1 MNKFSFDIK
10 KILTENYCRKNFI
23 APNREEGNL
32 VVFYSLHIN
41 DEILKY
47 NLSEKLGRQISLEE
61 ASLEKINEILD
72 EIYMSDKKDY
82 LLEDIDNKYE
92 DLIILEDEDK
102 EDSPAVRVLD
112 YILRESIEKNA
123 SDIHIEPRFDN
134 IIVRI
139 RIDGALNKLID
150 LPKKIYPY
158 LVTRIKILSQLDISE
173 KRLPQDGRFSFDF
186 KGEKIDIRVA
196 TTPTGN
202 GEKIV
207 LRILDIQ
214 RISYTP
220 EGIGLVGENYDK
232 VMKLIS
238 QPSGLI
244 LICGPT
250 SSGKTSS
257 LYTLLRKIQDDD
269 INIMTI
275 EDPIEYKI
283 DGINQI
289 EVNPNTGLSFEK
301 GLKAIL
307 RMDPDKI
314 MIGEIRSE
322 DTAHI
327 AISSSITC
335 HLVLSTLHTES
346 SPASIGRLLDM
357 GIEAYLISAGL
368 IGVISQRLI
377 RRLCPHCKEKI
388 KNTNPLVNSEFVYRA
403 RGCHKCNQGYLGR
416 MAVFEIM
423 IVDSEIREMISRRE
437 SVKNIKVL
445 AIEKGMKTLSSE
457 ILNLI
462 EDGETTFDEYYKNIH
477 TVGDLWFTITRPL
490 GAVKKLREI
499 LRLTT

>member
-10 KILTENYCRKNFI
+10 NKLAENYCRKNFI
-23 APNREEGNL
+23 APYREEGDL
-32 VVFYSLHIN
+32 VVFYSLHID

-47 NLSEKLGRQISLEE
+47 NLQEKLGREVLFEK
-61 ASLEKINEILD
+61 ASEEKIKTLLD
-72 EIYMSDKKDY
+72 EVYKNRDTDF
-82 LLEDIDNKYE
+82 LIDSINNKYE
-92 DLIILEDEDK
+92 DILILEEDEK

-112 YILRESIEKNA
+112 FILKESIEKNA
-123 SDIHIEPRFDN
+123 SDIHIEPRFEN

-139 RIDGALNKLID
+139 RVDGALNKLID
-150 LPKKIYPY
+150 LPKKIYPH
-158 LVTRIKILSQLDISE
+158 LVTRIKILSELDISE

-186 KGEKIDIRVA
+186 LGEKIDIRVA

-220 EGIGLVGENYDK
+220 EGIGLIGENYDK

-244 LICGPT
+244 LTCGPT
-250 SSGKTSS
+250 SSGKTST
-257 LYTLLRKIQDDD
+257 LYTLLRKIQDED

-289 EVNPNTGLSFEK
+289 EVNQNTGLTFEK

-314 MIGEIRSE
+314 MIGEIRNE

-327 AISSSITC
+327 AISSSITG

-346 SPASIGRLLDM
+346 SPASIGRLVDM
-357 GIEAYLISAGL
+357 GIEPYLISAGL

-377 RRLCPHCKEKI
+377 RKLCPHCKVKV
-388 KNTNPLVNSEFVYRA
+388 KNTNPLIKSEYVYRA
-403 RGCHKCNQGYLGR
+403 KSCKRCNSGYSGR

-423 IVDSEIREMISRRE
+423 IVDSEIRDMITRRE
-437 SVKNIKVL
+437 SIKSIKERAV
-445 AIEKGMKTLSSE
+445 EKGMRTLSKE
-457 ILNLI
+457 ILSLI
-462 EDGETTFDEYYKNIH
+462 EKGETTFEEYYKNIH
-477 TVGDLWFTITRPL
+477 TVGELWFTSIRPL
-490 GAVKKLREI
+490 RAV
-499 LRLTT
+499 TN

>member
-1 MNKFSFDIK
+1 MKSAVTGERKVNKFSFDIK
-10 KILTENYCRKNFI
+10 EIFGENYCRKNFI
-23 APNREEGNL
+23 APGREEGDFI
-32 VVFYSLHIN
+32 VFYSLHN

-47 NLSEKLGRQISLEE
+47 NLQEKLQRRVILEDSPKEKILEE
-61 ASLEKINEILD
+61 LDKIYKED
-72 EIYMSDKKDY
+72 QKDF
-82 LLEDIDNKYE
+82 LLEDIDSNYE
-92 DLIILEDEDK
+92 NLLASHEGER
-102 EDSPAVRVLD
+102 EDSPAVRLLD
-112 YILRESIEKNA
+112 YILRQSIEKNA
-123 SDIHIEPRFDN
+123 SDIHIEPGFEN

-139 RIDGALNKLID
+139 RIDGALNKLIE
-150 LPKKIYPY
+150 LPKKIYPH
-158 LVTRIKILSQLDISE
+158 LVTRIKILSELDISE

-186 KGEKIDIRVA
+186 YGEKIDIRVA
-196 TTPTGN
+196 TTPTGT

-220 EGIGLVGENYDK
+220 EGIGLVGENYEK
-232 VMKLIS
+232 VMSLIS

-250 SSGKTSS
+250 SSGKTST
-257 LYTLLRKIQDDD
+257 LYTILRKIQKDD

-314 MIGEIRSE
+314 MIGEIRNE

-327 AISSSITC
+327 AISSSITG

-346 SPASIGRLLDM
+346 SPASIGRLVDM
-357 GIEAYLISAGL
+357 GIEPYLISAGL

-377 RRLCPHCKEKI
+377 RKLCPHCREKI
-388 KNTNPLVNSEFVYRA
+388 KNTNPLLDSEFIYRA
-403 RGCHKCNQGYLGR
+403 RGCPRCNGGYRGR
-416 MAVFEIM
+416 IAVFEIM
-423 IVDSEIREMISRRE
+423 IIDSEIRDMISSRE
-437 SVKNIKVL
+437 SVKNIKNR
-445 AIEKGMKTLSSE
+445 AIEKGMNTLSSE

-462 EDGETTFDEYYKNIH
+462 ARGETTFDEYYKNVH
-477 TVGDLWFTITRPL
+477 TVGEL
-490 GAVKKLREI
+490 
-499 LRLTT
+499 

>member
-23 APNREEGNL
+23 APNREEGDL

-61 ASLEKINEILD
+61 ASLEKINQILD

-92 DLIILEDEDK
+92 DLIVLEDEDK

-196 TTPTGN
+196 TTPTDN

-250 SSGKTSS
+250 SSGADSIMMTD
-257 LYTLLRKIQDDD
+257 T
-269 INIMTI
+269 IN
-275 EDPIEYKI
+275 
-283 DGINQI
+283 
-289 EVNPNTGLSFEK
+289 
-301 GLKAIL
+301 
-307 RMDPDKI
+307 
-314 MIGEIRSE
+314 
-322 DTAHI
+322 
-327 AISSSITC
+327 
-335 HLVLSTLHTES
+335 
-346 SPASIGRLLDM
+346 
-357 GIEAYLISAGL
+357 
-368 IGVISQRLI
+368 
-377 RRLCPHCKEKI
+377 
-388 KNTNPLVNSEFVYRA
+388 
-403 RGCHKCNQGYLGR
+403 
-416 MAVFEIM
+416 
-423 IVDSEIREMISRRE
+423 
-437 SVKNIKVL
+437 
-445 AIEKGMKTLSSE
+445 
-457 ILNLI
+457 
-462 EDGETTFDEYYKNIH
+462 
-477 TVGDLWFTITRPL
+477 
-490 GAVKKLREI
+490 
-499 LRLTT
+499 

>member
-10 KILTENYCRKNFI
+10 KILTESYCRKNFI
-23 APNREEGNL
+23 APNREEGDL

-61 ASLEKINEILD
+61 ASLEKINQILD
-72 EIYMSDKKDY
+72 EIYISDKKDY

-92 DLIILEDEDK
+92 DLIVLEDEDK

-139 RIDGALNKLID
+139 RIDGALNKLLD

-220 EGIGLVGENYDK
+220 KGIGLVGENYDK

-250 SSGKTSS
+250 SSG
-257 LYTLLRKIQDDD
+257 I
-269 INIMTI
+269 
-275 EDPIEYKI
+275 
-283 DGINQI
+283 
-289 EVNPNTGLSFEK
+289 LSFLYRLF
-301 GLKAIL
+301 LKLEFRGYIL
-307 RMDPDKI
+307 KQKI
-314 MIGEIRSE
+314 YS
-322 DTAHI
+322 
-327 AISSSITC
+327 
-335 HLVLSTLHTES
+335 
-346 SPASIGRLLDM
+346 
-357 GIEAYLISAGL
+357 
-368 IGVISQRLI
+368 
-377 RRLCPHCKEKI
+377 
-388 KNTNPLVNSEFVYRA
+388 
-403 RGCHKCNQGYLGR
+403 
-416 MAVFEIM
+416 
-423 IVDSEIREMISRRE
+423 
-437 SVKNIKVL
+437 
-445 AIEKGMKTLSSE
+445 
-457 ILNLI
+457 
-462 EDGETTFDEYYKNIH
+462 
-477 TVGDLWFTITRPL
+477 
-490 GAVKKLREI
+490 
-499 LRLTT
+499 

>member
-1 MNKFSFDIK
+1 MNNFSFDIK
-10 KILTENYCRKNFI
+10 NKLAENYCRKNFI
-23 APNREEGNL
+23 APYREEGDL
-32 VVFYSLHIN
+32 VVFYSLHID

-47 NLSEKLGRQISLEE
+47 NLQEKLGRDVLFEK
-61 ASLEKINEILD
+61 ASEEKIKTLLD
-72 EIYMSDKKDY
+72 EIYKNNDTDFLLDSINNRYEDI
-82 LLEDIDNKYE
+82 LVLEDDV
-92 DLIILEDEDK
+92 K

-112 YILRESIEKNA
+112 FILKESIEKNA
-123 SDIHIEPRFDN
+123 SDIHIEPRFEN
-134 IIVRI
+134 VIVRI
-139 RIDGALNKLID
+139 RVDGALNKLID
-150 LPKKIYPY
+150 LPKKIYPH
-158 LVTRIKILSQLDISE
+158 LVTRIKILSELDISE

-186 KGEKIDIRVA
+186 MGEKIDIRVA

-220 EGIGLVGENYDK
+220 EGIGLLGENYDK

-244 LICGPT
+244 LSCGPT
-250 SSGKTSS
+250 SSGKTST
-257 LYTLLRKIQDDD
+257 LYTLLRKIQDED

-289 EVNPNTGLSFEK
+289 EVNQNTGLTFEK

-314 MIGEIRSE
+314 MIGEIRNE

-327 AISSSITC
+327 AISSSITG

-346 SPASIGRLLDM
+346 SPASVGRLVDM
-357 GIEAYLISAGL
+357 GIEPYLISAGL

-377 RRLCPHCKEKI
+377 RKLCPHCKEKV
-388 KNTNPLVNSEFVYRA
+388 KNTNPLIKSEYVYKA
-403 RGCHKCNQGYLGR
+403 RSCEKCNSGYSGR
-416 MAVFEIM
+416 IAVFEIM
-423 IVDSEIREMISRRE
+423 IVDSEIRDMVTRRE
-437 SVKNIKVL
+437 SIKKIKEYAV
-445 AIEKGMKTLSSE
+445 EKGMRTLSAE
-457 ILNLI
+457 ILSLI
-462 EDGETTFDEYYKNIH
+462 EKGETTFEEYYKNIH
-477 TVGDLWFTITRPL
+477 TVGELWFTSTRPL
-490 GAVKKLREI
+490 KAVKK
-499 LRLTT
+499 

>member
-10 KILTENYCRKNFI
+10 KILTESYCRKNFI
-23 APNREEGNL
+23 APNREEGDL

-47 NLSEKLGRQISLEE
+47 NLSEKLGRQISFEE
-61 ASLEKINEILD
+61 APLEKINEILD
-72 EIYMSDKKDY
+72 EIYKSNKKDY

-92 DLIILEDEDK
+92 DLIVLEDEDK

-196 TTPTGN
+196 TTPIGN

-250 SSGKTSS
+250 SSGENSIIVT
-257 LYTLLRKIQDDD
+257 D
-269 INIMTI
+269 TI
-275 EDPIEYKI
+275 IKL
-283 DGINQI
+283 NQ
-289 EVNPNTGLSFEK
+289 
-301 GLKAIL
+301 GLKASTKFLNKMIL
-307 RMDPDKI
+307 LWV
-314 MIGEIRSE
+314 
-322 DTAHI
+322 
-327 AISSSITC
+327 C
-335 HLVLSTLHTES
+335 HLFV
-346 SPASIGRLLDM
+346 
-357 GIEAYLISAGL
+357 
-368 IGVISQRLI
+368 
-377 RRLCPHCKEKI
+377 
-388 KNTNPLVNSEFVYRA
+388 EFT
-403 RGCHKCNQGYLGR
+403 K
-416 MAVFEIM
+416 
-423 IVDSEIREMISRRE
+423 
-437 SVKNIKVL
+437 
-445 AIEKGMKTLSSE
+445 
-457 ILNLI
+457 
-462 EDGETTFDEYYKNIH
+462 
-477 TVGDLWFTITRPL
+477 
-490 GAVKKLREI
+490 
-499 LRLTT
+499 

>member
-1 MNKFSFDIK
+1 MNNFSFDLK
-10 KILTENYCRKNFI
+10 NILTENYCRRNFI
-23 APNREEGNL
+23 APYREEGDL

-47 NLSEKLGRQISLEE
+47 NLGEKLGRKISFEE
-61 ASLEKINEILD
+61 ASIDKINLILD
-72 EIYMSDKKDY
+72 EIYNSDGKDY
-82 LLEDIDNKYE
+82 LLEDINNEYE
-92 DLIILEDEDK
+92 DLIVLEDEDK
-102 EDSPAVRVLD
+102 EDSPAVRSLD
-112 YILRESIEKNA
+112 YILRESIAKNA
-123 SDIHIEPRFDN
+123 SDIHIEPRHDN
-134 IIVRI
+134 IVVRI
-139 RIDGALNKLID
+139 RIDGALNKLIE
-150 LPKKIYPY
+150 LPKKIYPH
-158 LVTRIKILSQLDISE
+158 LITRIKILSQLDISE
-173 KRLPQDGRFSFDF
+173 KRLPQDGRFSFDY
-186 KGEKIDIRVA
+186 KGDKIDIRVA
-196 TTPTGN
+196 TTPTGS

-257 LYTLLRKIQDDD
+257 LYTLLRKIQDED

-314 MIGEIRSE
+314 MIGEIRNE

-327 AISSSITC
+327 AISSSITG

-346 SPASIGRLLDM
+346 SPASIGRLIDM
-357 GIEAYLISAGL
+357 GIEPYLISAGL

-388 KNTNPLVNSEFVYRA
+388 KNTNPLIKSEFIYRA
-403 RGCHKCNQGYLGR
+403 RGCHRCNQGYSGR

-437 SVKNIKVL
+437 SVKNIKNL
-445 AIEKGMKTLSSE
+445 AIEKWMKTLSSE

-462 EDGETTFDEYYKNIH
+462 AGGETTFDEYYKNIH
-477 TVGDLWFTITRPL
+477 TVGELWFTNTRPL
-490 GAVKKLREI
+490 GAGKKLREI
-499 LRLTT
+499 LMLTT